1 MGGVRLDHQPPE
13 LEGNS
18 IMFTK
23 KPDAPAGAEMPK
35 MPPPPQPMNG
45 SRPPILGAS
54 ASVSSGQPS
63 VIGTD
68 LTVTGNLLSKGEIQ
82 IEGQVQGDLTAGRVV
97 VGPNAKITG
106 GIVADE
112 VEVQGTVHGSIRG
125 MRVTLKSNS
134 RVEGDVFHQMLAIE
148 QGAYFEG
155 KSRRSENP
163 KETAKTDMPVT

>member
-1 MGGVRLDHQPPE
+1 
-13 LEGNS
+13 
-18 IMFTK
+18 MFTK
-23 KPDAPAGAEMPK
+23 KPDAPAVSEMPK
-35 MPPPPQPMNG
+35 IAPPPQVMNG
-45 SRPPILGAS
+45 TRPPVMAAGGTSGA
-54 ASVSSGQPS
+54 AS

-112 VEVQGTVHGSIRG
+112 IEVQGTVHGSIRG
-125 MRVTLKSNS
+125 MRVTLKANS

-163 KETAKTDMPVT
+163 KEVARTEVPGSTG